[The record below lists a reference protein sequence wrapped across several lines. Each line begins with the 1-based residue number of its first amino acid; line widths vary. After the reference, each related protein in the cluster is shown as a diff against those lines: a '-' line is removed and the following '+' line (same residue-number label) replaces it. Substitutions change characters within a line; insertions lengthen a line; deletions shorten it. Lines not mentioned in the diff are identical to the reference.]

1 MIHLREREVVMPPV
15 LKDERVDELYVQFCP
30 FSTVIL
36 VHGILENDS
45 MRGLIDMDAKMVN
58 TVKFLLDL
66 NKQTLA

>member
-1 MIHLREREVVMPPV
+1 MPPV
-15 LKDERVDELYVQFCP
+15 LKDERVDELYVRFCT

>member
-1 MIHLREREVVMPPV
+1 MSPV

-36 VHGILENDS
+36 VHGIPENDS

>member
-1 MIHLREREVVMPPV
+1 MIHLREREVVMSPV

-36 VHGILENDS
+36 IHRILENDS

>member
-36 VHGILENDS
+36 VHGIPENDS